1 MFFETDGST
10 FINMRHVASFEV
22 NNLRSV
28 RHRELAT
35 VRFKM
40 VNGDTITDD
49 VNSATLR
56 YIATSPEMVAAA
68 PGFGRLEYYYDA
80 DGGSVLSSPVIAWQM
95 DEFGNL
101 APVCV
106 EHARHCD
113 HVAVQYPDGRVI
125 DSINE
130 ELHDDKEAWRKA
142 RFDECG
148 RIAKTAKAA

>member
-68 PGFGRLEYYYDA
+68 PGFSRLEYYHGA
-80 DGGSVLSSPVIAWQM
+80 DGGSVLSNPVIAWQM

-101 APVCV
+101 TPVCV
-106 EHARHCD
+106 EHARYCD

-125 DSINE
+125 DSVNE
-130 ELHDDKEAWRKA
+130 ELHDDKGAWQKA
-142 RFDECG
+142 RFDECE
-148 RIAKTAKAA
+148 RIANQAKAA